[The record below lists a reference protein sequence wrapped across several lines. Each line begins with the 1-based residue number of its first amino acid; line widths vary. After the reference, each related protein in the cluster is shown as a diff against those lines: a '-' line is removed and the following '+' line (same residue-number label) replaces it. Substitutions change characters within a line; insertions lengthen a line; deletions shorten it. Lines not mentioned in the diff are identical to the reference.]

1 MTEPQEPGADSQPTG
16 NPERPWA
23 AGMSGAP
30 GAPGEPSEPA
40 TPHAP
45 TSADDPT
52 TPDASQPGWL
62 AAGAPPESAG
72 PQPETPK
79 RKGFGRVGYLLAG
92 IVGVGAFAIWKFV
105 VPLVLVGVA
114 GQVFGSA
121 FGGPYNRLPS
131 DVRAGFE
138 QRFEAAVGADF
149 DDQTDAEQEARITAL
164 VKGGM
169 PRLPDG
175 LIDTNFRLSV
185 KGMQTVNQAAC
196 TAIARSFFTGGEPPD
211 DAATALIDT
220 LSDTELQQWFEIRVQ
235 AVEAESRGTPPAV
248 LISDA
253 AVDPLYEKVFLAMH
267 QEDVDTFIQM
277 ANGTT
282 VEDAKLCAAA
292 RGLYGSVLTLSPGEV
307 LTFARYDV
315 TP

>member
-1 MTEPQEPGADSQPTG
+1 MTEPQEPGAESQPTG
-16 NPERPWA
+16 TPEPPWA
-23 AGMSGAP
+23 SNMPGAP
-30 GAPGEPSEPA
+30 GAPAAPGE
-40 TPHAP
+40 P
-45 TSADDPT
+45 TSAHVPT
-52 TPDASQPGWL
+52 PADAPSSTDATQPGWM
-62 AAGAPPESAG
+62 AGGAPPESAG

-121 FGGPYNRLPS
+121 FGGPYNRLAS

-138 QRFEAAVGADF
+138 QRFQAAVGEGF
-149 DDQTDAEQEARITAL
+149 DDQTEAEQDARITAL
-164 VKGGM
+164 VEGGM

-185 KGMQTVNQAAC
+185 KGMQTVNETAC
-196 TAIARSFFTGGEPPD
+196 TAIAKSFFTGAEPPD

-220 LSDTELQQWFEIRVQ
+220 LSDAELQQWFEIRVQ
-235 AVEAESRGTPPAV
+235 AVEAESRGAPPPV
-248 LISDA
+248 LIGDE
-253 AVDPLYEKVFLAMH
+253 AVNPLYEKVFLAMH
-267 QEDVDTFIQM
+267 QEDVDTFIAM

-292 RGLYGSVLTLSPGEV
+292 RGLYGSVLTLSPAEV

>member
-1 MTEPQEPGADSQPTG
+1 MIEQQPPGGEPSPNSTTG
-16 NPERPWA
+16 W
-23 AGMSGAP
+23 SGAP
-30 GAPGEPSEPA
+30 HAPGTPEPLAPYVPPPVPPPGQAPEQPPA
-40 TPHAP
+40 TP
-45 TSADDPT
+45 
-52 TPDASQPGWL
+52 
-62 AAGAPPESAG
+62 
-72 PQPETPK
+72 K
-79 RKGFGRVGYLLAG
+79 RGGFGKIGYLVAG
-92 IVGVGAFAIWKFV
+92 IVGVGAFVVWKFV
-105 VPLVLVGVA
+105 VPIVLVGVA

-121 FGGPYNRLPS
+121 FGGPYNRLPA
-131 DVRAGFE
+131 DVREGFE
-138 QRFEAAVGADF
+138 QRFEAAVGDTF

-185 KGMQTVNQAAC
+185 KGMQTVNEAAC
-196 TAIARSFFTGGEPPD
+196 TAIAKSFFNGGEPPD
-211 DAATALIDT
+211 DASTALIDT
-220 LSDTELQQWFEIRVQ
+220 LSDAELAQWFEIRLQ
-235 AVEAESRGTPPAV
+235 AVEAESRGSPPAV

-253 AVDPLYEKVFLAMH
+253 TVDPLYEKVFLAMR

-277 ANGTT
+277 ANGAT
-282 VEDAKLCAAA
+282 VEDAALCAAA

>member
-1 MTEPQEPGADSQPTG
+1 MTEHQPPGAEPPPNATPDTPFASEGHATSDT
-16 NPERPWA
+16 PEGSTPEGSTPGGSTPGLPSWPMGGGA
-23 AGMSGAP
+23 AAP
-30 GAPGEPSEPA
+30 APQPA
-40 TPHAP
+40 TP
-45 TSADDPT
+45 
-52 TPDASQPGWL
+52 
-62 AAGAPPESAG
+62 
-72 PQPETPK
+72 K
-79 RKGFGRVGYLLAG
+79 RPGFGRVGYLLAA
-92 IVGVGAFAIWKFV
+92 IVGVGAFAIWKFI

-138 QRFEAAVGADF
+138 QRFEAAVGDTF
-149 DDQTDAEQEARITAL
+149 DDQTEAEQDARITTL
-164 VKGGM
+164 VEGGM

-185 KGMQTVNQAAC
+185 KGMQTVNEAAC
-196 TAIARSFFTGGEPPD
+196 TAIAKSFFTGAEPPD
-211 DAATALIDT
+211 DASTALIDT
-220 LSDTELQQWFEIRVQ
+220 LSDSELQQWFEIRVQ
-235 AVEAESRGTPPAV
+235 AVEAESRGSPPAV

-267 QEDVDTFIQM
+267 QEDVDTFIAM

-292 RGLYGSVLTLSPGEV
+292 RGLYGSVLTLAPDEV
-307 LTFARYDV
+307 RTFARYDV

>member
-1 MTEPQEPGADSQPTG
+1 MTEEQRPGGEPPPTTT
-16 NPERPWA
+16 PEPL
-23 AGMSGAP
+23 GTPEPSGASDP
-30 GAPGEPSEPA
+30 FGAPQAGGGSETPQALTGGSPA
-40 TPHAP
+40 WLSASGTQTPAIQP
-45 TSADDPT
+45 Q
-52 TPDASQPGWL
+52 TP
-62 AAGAPPESAG
+62 APPPE
-72 PQPETPK
+72 PQK
-79 RKGFGRVGYLLAG
+79 RGGFGRVGYLLAG

-149 DDQTDAEQEARITAL
+149 DEQTDAEQEARITAL

-220 LSDTELQQWFEIRVQ
+220 LSDAELQQWFEIRVQ
-235 AVEAESRGTPPAV
+235 AVEAESRGSPPAV